1 MSDQEKLKEIC
12 LNYLKSKVEEEK
24 IKIFQKRLI
33 NELIQ
38 IEVQEEA
45 KYFLDLYYTGKKYD
59 KNENNL
65 IVPWL
70 LNICEDF
77 NILEETKYK
86 MGDLPDIDI
95 DYLPQVRDYLKNE
108 WAVNEFGKEYVCN
121 IGNYGTFGLKS
132 TFIDMARVHGL
143 DRGEIL
149 NITKQLKLK
158 DDQGSPLSFE
168 KALEEYPELKSYC
181 DAHPEIA
188 KAVKK
193 LMHRNRSMGRH
204 AGGLIISSERIDNF
218 VPLAKNSKDET
229 CASAWGEGLHGQDLS
244 PVGLIK
250 MDLLVVDVLNQLAL
264 ASKMIKERHNLK
276 NISAKGDEWDWS
288 DLDYLNDPKCL
299 EAASNGDLRG
309 VFQFDGD
316 GIRNLAKNARITS
329 FDDLAAL
336 NALYRPSCLK
346 MGMDKIFA
354 NRKNGGEE
362 YEVHPLLLPIL
373 EKTYGVILYQEQVMQ
388 ILNVAGSIP
397 LRDCYQVLKAISKK
411 KGSVFEK
418 YKSIFLENGKINL
431 GYNDDE
437 IKNLYD
443 LLVSFSE
450 YGFNK
455 TLTEDTIVNCEN
467 GFKQIKDFKV
477 GDKVYCVNERGEQ
490 KLTNVLAIHDHGIL
504 DVVEITFNDGYKVKC
519 TFDHKFL
526 TKYGQL
532 PLWKILKNNF
542 EVLCSPIGEQNAN
555 QKRNK
560 ITMRISSRKLYKSY
574 GTSKKMFKLQ
584 GSSMEISKRNKIYF
598 SLRSRI
604 HASSTNGRSSKVLQ
618 GLHENK
624 KRKYKKKNGKIKFRQ
639 FISRKK
645 GNFFCNS
652 QKNICKKRCSACESR
667 SIKKMERSKS
677 RKICKMYR
685 SSTKSSK
692 KIKNGNLA
700 KRFFKLAKQ
709 ICSLW
714 ARQEVCRF
722 GKQKNMDRSRWSF
735 SFLGNKKEK
744 FQKASQFFEY
754 TKERQHAQGR
764 GIKKKRYF
772 INKNRFQMFQSC
784 WRYER
789 GLVEN
794 FTGHAPI
801 KDTWHLLSRRIL
813 RIVPVGKRQCY
824 DLEVSCSTHN
834 FILPT
839 GIITSNSHAYAYTY
853 ISARQLF
860 LKCYFPIEFFCAS
873 LITEKTELKA
883 KEIIVEA
890 NKKGIEVLPIKINIS
905 EVDYA
910 IKEEKIIVGFSNIKG
925 IGLEKAERIVQNKP
939 YVDFFDFLQR
949 YGTDA
954 NVIKPLIAL
963 NIFNEIEPTKTKEE
977 LYIFWLKYCAVEKNI
992 KDKIKRNA
1000 VSFENLKE
1008 KADGFLPSKYYQT
1021 MPFDSPSMQKLI
1033 SYLESL
1039 NEPDTY
1045 KKAISGLKRILKS
1058 MQRIESFKPE
1068 IITKDLIESFP
1079 EGKLQID
1086 KEYSDSLSNMI
1097 LCENKYYG
1105 FVWKTNLET
1114 SPDFS
1119 GGLTIENLKKS
1130 CEEDGI
1136 LFSVVELEIEKVEK
1150 KKTKNNNFYY
1160 QVSASD
1166 FNCEKI
1172 KINIW
1177 NDDYDIFQEELKEGN
1192 LIKILLEPPSGNFS
1206 TYSLKKLSWQ
1216 DRAFNK
1222 KRGKLNDFRIVLMRK
1237 SENE

>member
-1 MSDQEKLKEIC
+1 MSYQEKLKEIC
-12 LNYLKSKVEEEK
+12 LNSLKSKVEEEK

-95 DYLPQVRDYLKNE
+95 DYLPQIRDYLKNE

-181 DAHPEIA
+181 DAHPDVA
-188 KAVKK
+188 NAVKK

-218 VPLAKNSKDET
+218 VPLAKNARDEA

-264 ASKMIKERHNLK
+264 AAKMIKERHDIK

-288 DLDYLNDPKCL
+288 DLNYLNDPKCL

-362 YEVHPLLLPIL
+362 YEIHPLLFPIL

-418 YKSIFLENGKINL
+418 YKSIFLENGKVNL
-431 GYNDDE
+431 GYNDEE

-455 TLTEDTIVNCEN
+455 TLTEDTIVNFQN

-490 KLTNVLAIHDHGIL
+490 KLTSVLAIHDHGIL

-542 EVLCSPIGEQNAN
+542 EVLCSPIGEQNAS
-555 QKRNK
+555 QKTSK
-560 ITMRISSRKLYKSY
+560 STMQISSSKPYKNY
-574 GTSKKMFKLQ
+574 GTSKKMLKLQ
-584 GSSMEISKRNKIYF
+584 GSGMKISERNKIYF

-604 HASSTNGRSSKVLQ
+604 FASS
-618 GLHENK
+618 
-624 KRKYKKKNGKIKFRQ
+624 
-639 FISRKK
+639 
-645 GNFFCNS
+645 
-652 QKNICKKRCSACESR
+652 AC
-667 SIKKMERSKS
+667 
-677 RKICKMYR
+677 
-685 SSTKSSK
+685 
-692 KIKNGNLA
+692 
-700 KRFFKLAKQ
+700 
-709 ICSLW
+709 
-714 ARQEVCRF
+714 
-722 GKQKNMDRSRWSF
+722 
-735 SFLGNKKEK
+735 
-744 FQKASQFFEY
+744 
-754 TKERQHAQGR
+754 
-764 GIKKKRYF
+764 
-772 INKNRFQMFQSC
+772 
-784 WRYER
+784 ER

-794 FTGHAPI
+794 FTGHAQI
-801 KDTWHLLSRRIL
+801 KDIGHLSSRRIL
-813 RIVPVGKRQCY
+813 QIMPVGKRQCY
-824 DLEVSCSTHN
+824 DLEVSCPTHN

-860 LKCYFPIEFFCAS
+860 LKCYYPIEFFCAS

-890 NKKGIEVLPIKINIS
+890 NKKGIEVLPIKINMS
-905 EVDYA
+905 EVDYV

-925 IGLEKAERIVQNKP
+925 IGLEKAERIVKNQP
-939 YVDFFDFLQR
+939 YIDFFDFLQR

-963 NIFNEIEPTKTKEE
+963 EIFKEIEPNKTKEE
-977 LYIFWLKYCAVEKNI
+977 LYVFWLKYCAVEKSI

-1000 VSFENLKE
+1000 VSFESLKE

-1039 NEPDTY
+1039 NEPETY

-1068 IITKDLIESFP
+1068 IITKNLIESFP
-1079 EGKLQID
+1079 EEKLQID
-1086 KEYSDSLSNMI
+1086 KEYSNSLSNMI
-1097 LCENKYYG
+1097 SCENKYYG

-1119 GGLTIENLKKS
+1119 GGLTIDNLKKS
-1130 CEEDGI
+1130 CEEDEI

-1160 QVSASD
+1160 QISASD

-1216 DRAFNK
+1216 ERAFNK
-1222 KRGKLNDFRIVLMRK
+1222 KRSKSNDFRIVLMRK

>member
-12 LNYLKSKVEEEK
+12 INSLKSKVQEEK
-24 IKIFQKRLI
+24 FKIYQKRLI

-45 KYFLDLYYTGKKYD
+45 KYFLDLYFVGKKYD

-65 IVPWL
+65 MVPWL

-77 NILEETKYK
+77 NMSEETKYK

-108 WAVNEFGKEYVCN
+108 WAVSEFGKEYVCN

-158 DDQGSPLSFE
+158 DDQGNPLNFE
-168 KALEEYPELKSYC
+168 KALEEYPELKNYC
-181 DAHPEIA
+181 DAHPEVA
-188 KAVKK
+188 NAVKK

-218 VPLAKNSKDET
+218 VPLAKNAKDDT

-288 DLDYLNDPKCL
+288 DLGYLNDSKCL

-309 VFQFDGD
+309 IFQFDGD

-362 YEVHPLLLPIL
+362 YEVHPLLMPIL

-418 YKSIFLENGKINL
+418 YKNIFLENGKINL
-431 GYNDDE
+431 GYNDEE

-455 TLTEDTIVNCEN
+455 
-467 GFKQIKDFKV
+467 
-477 GDKVYCVNERGEQ
+477 
-490 KLTNVLAIHDHGIL
+490 
-504 DVVEITFNDGYKVKC
+504 
-519 TFDHKFL
+519 
-526 TKYGQL
+526 
-532 PLWKILKNNF
+532 
-542 EVLCSPIGEQNAN
+542 
-555 QKRNK
+555 
-560 ITMRISSRKLYKSY
+560 
-574 GTSKKMFKLQ
+574 
-584 GSSMEISKRNKIYF
+584 
-598 SLRSRI
+598 
-604 HASSTNGRSSKVLQ
+604 
-618 GLHENK
+618 
-624 KRKYKKKNGKIKFRQ
+624 
-639 FISRKK
+639 
-645 GNFFCNS
+645 
-652 QKNICKKRCSACESR
+652 
-667 SIKKMERSKS
+667 
-677 RKICKMYR
+677 
-685 SSTKSSK
+685 
-692 KIKNGNLA
+692 
-700 KRFFKLAKQ
+700 
-709 ICSLW
+709 
-714 ARQEVCRF
+714 
-722 GKQKNMDRSRWSF
+722 
-735 SFLGNKKEK
+735 
-744 FQKASQFFEY
+744 
-754 TKERQHAQGR
+754 
-764 GIKKKRYF
+764 
-772 INKNRFQMFQSC
+772 
-784 WRYER
+784 
-789 GLVEN
+789 
-794 FTGHAPI
+794 
-801 KDTWHLLSRRIL
+801 
-813 RIVPVGKRQCY
+813 
-824 DLEVSCSTHN
+824 
-834 FILPT
+834 
-839 GIITSNSHAYAYTY
+839 SHAYAYTY

-890 NKKGIEVLPIKINIS
+890 NKKGVEVLPIKINMS
-905 EVDYA
+905 EIDYA

-925 IGLEKAERIVQNKP
+925 VGIEKAERIVQNKP
-939 YVDFFDFLQR
+939 YIDFFDFLQR

-963 NIFNEIEPTKTKEE
+963 DIFKEIEPNKTKQE
-977 LYIFWLKYCAVEKNI
+977 LYNFWLKYCALEKNI
-992 KDKIKRNA
+992 KDKIKRNS
-1000 VSFENLKE
+1000 VSFDNLKE
-1008 KADGFLPSKYYQT
+1008 KANNFLPSKYYQT
-1021 MPFDSPSMQKLI
+1021 MPFDSPSMQKLV

-1039 NEPDTY
+1039 DEPDIY
-1045 KKAISGLKRILKS
+1045 KKAISGLKRIIKS
-1058 MQRIESFKPE
+1058 LQRIESFKPD
-1068 IITKDLIESFP
+1068 IITKDLVEAFSEEKIE
-1079 EGKLQID
+1079 ID
-1086 KEYSDSLSNMI
+1086 NEYLNSLSNMVF
-1097 LCENKYYG
+1097 CENKYYG
-1105 FVWKTNLET
+1105 FVWKTNLES

-1119 GGLTIENLKKS
+1119 GGLTIDNLKKS

-1136 LFSVVELEIEKVEK
+1136 LFGIVELEIEKIEK
-1150 KKTKNNNFYY
+1150 KKAKNNNFYY

-1166 FNCEKI
+1166 FSCEKV

-1192 LIKILLEPPSGNFS
+1192 LIKILLEPPTGNFA

-1216 DRAFNK
+1216 ERAFNK
-1222 KRGKLNDFRIVLMRK
+1222 KRGKSNDFRIVLMRK
-1237 SENE
+1237 TENE